1 MWLGTQPMPPVM
13 RVVTIP
19 PEILIESASGGIIA
33 VNAELLNVRL
43 RRATAADAEDVSRW
57 RNQPT
62 SLRFQASSPRS
73 VEQIR
78 ELLAA
83 QEQIEINP
91 EAEGKLYWVIEVD
104 GEPAGQVQIA
114 VDGGFRQQLM
124 STLGYTV
131 AEMMQGRGVATAAV
145 REAIAF
151 GPGELGLERI
161 EAVAAVENVASRRVL
176 EKAGFR
182 FEGIRRGLLRIQGQR
197 VDHACY
203 GILVTDSWEH

>member
-1 MWLGTQPMPPVM
+1 
-13 RVVTIP
+13 VVTIP
-19 PEILIESASGGIIA
+19 PRILIESALGGIIA

-78 ELLAA
+78 ELLTA
-83 QEQIEINP
+83 QEQVKINP
-91 EAEGKLYWVIEVD
+91 EVEGKLYWIIEVD
-104 GEPAGQVQIA
+104 RDPAGQIQIA

-124 STLGYTV
+124 STLGFTV
-131 AEMMQGRGVATAAV
+131 TESMQGRGVATAAV
-145 REAIAF
+145 REAIRIAF
-151 GPGELGLERI
+151 GPLGLERI
-161 EAVAAVENVASRRVL
+161 EAVAAVENVGSRRVL
-176 EKAGFR
+176 EKAGFQ
-182 FEGIRRGLLRIQGQR
+182 FEGIRRGLLRIQGRR

-203 GILVTDSWEH
+203 GILVTDPWEH

>member
-1 MWLGTQPMPPVM
+1 
-13 RVVTIP
+13 
-19 PEILIESASGGIIA
+19 

-78 ELLAA
+78 DLLAA
-83 QEQIEINP
+83 QEQVKINP
-91 EAEGKLYWVIEVD
+91 EVEGKLYWVIEVD
-104 GEPAGQVQIA
+104 REPAGQVQIA

-124 STLGYTV
+124 STLGFTV
-131 AEMMQGRGVATAAV
+131 TESMQGRGVATAAV
-145 REAIAF
+145 REAIRIAF
-151 GPGELGLERI
+151 GPLGLERI
-161 EAVAAVENVASRRVL
+161 EAVAAVENVGSRRVL
-176 EKAGFR
+176 EKAGFQ
-182 FEGIRRGLLRIQGQR
+182 FEGIRRGLLRIQGKR

-203 GILVTDSWEH
+203 GILVTDPWEH

>member
-33 VNAELLNVRL
+33 VNAEALNVHL

-62 SLRFQASSPRS
+62 SLRFQASAPRNI
-73 VEQIR
+73 EQIR

-83 QEQIEINP
+83 QEQIEIGP
-91 EAEGKLYWVIEVD
+91 EAEGKFYWIIEVD
-104 GEPAGQVQIA
+104 GEPAGQVQVA

-131 AEMMQGRGVATAAV
+131 AESMQGRGVATAAV
-145 REAIAF
+145 RDAIRIAF
-151 GPGELGLERI
+151 GTLGLERI

-176 EKAGFR
+176 EKTGFQ
-182 FEGIRRGLLRIQGQR
+182 FEGIRRGLLRIQGKR

>member
-33 VNAELLNVRL
+33 VNAEALNVHL

-62 SLRFQASSPRS
+62 SLRFQASAPRNI
-73 VEQIR
+73 EQIR

-83 QEQIEINP
+83 QEKIEIGP
-91 EAEGKLYWVIEVD
+91 EAEGKFYWIIEVD
-104 GEPAGQVQIA
+104 GEPAGQVQVA

-131 AEMMQGRGVATAAV
+131 AESMQGRGVATAAV
-145 REAIAF
+145 RDAIRIAF
-151 GPGELGLERI
+151 GTLGLERI

-176 EKAGFR
+176 EKTGFQ
-182 FEGIRRGLLRIQGQR
+182 FEGIRRGLLRIQGKR

>member
-1 MWLGTQPMPPVM
+1 M

-33 VNAELLNVRL
+33 VNAEALNVHL

-62 SLRFQASSPRS
+62 SLRFQASAPRNI
-73 VEQIR
+73 EQIR

-83 QEQIEINP
+83 QEQIEIGP
-91 EAEGKLYWVIEVD
+91 EAEGKFYWIIEVD
-104 GEPAGQVQIA
+104 GEPAGQVQVA

-131 AEMMQGRGVATAAV
+131 AESMQGRGVATAAV
-145 REAIAF
+145 RDAIRIAF
-151 GPGELGLERI
+151 GTLGLERI

-176 EKAGFR
+176 EKTGFQ
-182 FEGIRRGLLRIQGQR
+182 FEGIRRGLLRIQGKR

>member
-33 VNAELLNVRL
+33 VNAEALNVHL

-62 SLRFQASSPRS
+62 SLRFQASAPRNI
-73 VEQIR
+73 EQIR

-83 QEQIEINP
+83 QEKIEIGP
-91 EAEGKLYWVIEVD
+91 EAEGKFYWIIEVD
-104 GEPAGQVQIA
+104 GEPAGQVQVA

-131 AEMMQGRGVATAAV
+131 AESMQGRGVATAAV
-145 REAIAF
+145 RDAIRIAF
-151 GPGELGLERI
+151 GTLGLERI

-176 EKAGFR
+176 EKTGFQ
-182 FEGIRRGLLRIQGQR
+182 FEGIRRGLLRIQGKR

-203 GILVTDSWEH
+203 GMLVTDSWEH

>member
-1 MWLGTQPMPPVM
+1 M

-33 VNAELLNVRL
+33 VNAEALNVHL

-62 SLRFQASSPRS
+62 SLRFQASAPRNI
-73 VEQIR
+73 EQIR

-83 QEQIEINP
+83 QEKTEIGP
-91 EAEGKLYWVIEVD
+91 EAEGKFYWIIEVD
-104 GEPAGQVQIA
+104 GEPAGQVQVA

-131 AEMMQGRGVATAAV
+131 AESMQGRGVATAAV
-145 REAIAF
+145 RDAIRIAF
-151 GPGELGLERI
+151 GTLGLERI

-176 EKAGFR
+176 EKTGFQ
-182 FEGIRRGLLRIQGQR
+182 FEGIRRGLLRIQGKR

>member
-1 MWLGTQPMPPVM
+1 M

-33 VNAELLNVRL
+33 VNAEVLNVHL

-62 SLRFQASSPRS
+62 SLRFQASAPRNI
-73 VEQIR
+73 EQIR

-83 QEQIEINP
+83 QEKIEIGP
-91 EAEGKLYWVIEVD
+91 EAEGKFYWIIEVD
-104 GEPAGQVQIA
+104 GEPAGQVQVA

-131 AEMMQGRGVATAAV
+131 AESMQGRGVATAAV
-145 REAIAF
+145 RDAIRIAF
-151 GPGELGLERI
+151 GTLGLERI

-176 EKAGFR
+176 EKTGFQ
-182 FEGIRRGLLRIQGQR
+182 FEGIRRGLLRIQGKR

-203 GILVTDSWEH
+203 GMLVTDSWEH

>member
-1 MWLGTQPMPPVM
+1 M

-33 VNAELLNVRL
+33 VNAEALNVHL

-62 SLRFQASSPRS
+62 SLRFQASAPRNI
-73 VEQIR
+73 EQIR

-83 QEQIEINP
+83 QEKIEIGP
-91 EAEGKLYWVIEVD
+91 EAEGKFYWIIEVD
-104 GEPAGQVQIA
+104 GEPAGQVQVA

-131 AEMMQGRGVATAAV
+131 AESMQGRGVATAAV
-145 REAIAF
+145 RDAIRIAF
-151 GPGELGLERI
+151 GTLGLERI

-176 EKAGFR
+176 EKTGFQ
-182 FEGIRRGLLRIQGQR
+182 FEGIRRGLLRIQGKR

>member
-1 MWLGTQPMPPVM
+1 
-13 RVVTIP
+13 
-19 PEILIESASGGIIA
+19 
-33 VNAELLNVRL
+33 VNAEALNVHL

-62 SLRFQASSPRS
+62 SLRFQASAPRNI
-73 VEQIR
+73 EQIR

-83 QEQIEINP
+83 QEQIEIGP
-91 EAEGKLYWVIEVD
+91 EAEGKFYWIIEVD
-104 GEPAGQVQIA
+104 GEPAGQVQVA

-131 AEMMQGRGVATAAV
+131 AESMQGRGVATAAV
-145 REAIAF
+145 RDAIRIAF
-151 GPGELGLERI
+151 GTLGLERI

-176 EKAGFR
+176 EKTGFQ
-182 FEGIRRGLLRIQGQR
+182 FEGIRRGLLRIQGKR

>member
-1 MWLGTQPMPPVM
+1 M

-33 VNAELLNVRL
+33 VNAEALNVHL

-62 SLRFQASSPRS
+62 SLRFQASAPRNI
-73 VEQIR
+73 EQIR

-83 QEQIEINP
+83 QEKIEIGP
-91 EAEGKLYWVIEVD
+91 EAEGKFYWIIEVD
-104 GEPAGQVQIA
+104 GEPAGQVQVA

-131 AEMMQGRGVATAAV
+131 AESMQGRGVATAAV
-145 REAIAF
+145 RDAIRIAF
-151 GPGELGLERI
+151 GTLGLERI

-176 EKAGFR
+176 EKTGFQ
-182 FEGIRRGLLRIQGQR
+182 FEGIRRGLLRIQGKR

-203 GILVTDSWEH
+203 GMLVTDSWEH